1 MGTLDVP
8 KEVLVSDEDP
18 QEEEEGGE
26 GEEIMF
32 ILTADGDVLALLE
45 EGVELTE
52 DQASFLLKVSCIQ
65 EPSLVLQVVL
75 WIEITTH
82 KVINYITEYLDKRR

>member
-1 MGTLDVP
+1 M
-8 KEVLVSDEDP
+8 VL
-18 QEEEEGGE
+18 
-26 GEEIMF
+26 
-32 ILTADGDVLALLE
+32 LTADGDVLALLE

>member
-18 QEEEEGGE
+18 QEEEGGE